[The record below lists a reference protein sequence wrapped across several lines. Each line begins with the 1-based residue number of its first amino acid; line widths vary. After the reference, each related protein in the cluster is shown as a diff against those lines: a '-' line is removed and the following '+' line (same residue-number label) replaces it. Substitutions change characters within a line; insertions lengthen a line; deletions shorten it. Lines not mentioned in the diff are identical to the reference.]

1 MNVAEAS
8 TSLSQMQVQQEAGVR
23 LLRMGMENAE
33 MQAEA
38 VNRMA
43 EASPHAGEQVQQQ
56 GQVVAGQAF
65 QEGHLGNIIDL
76 HA

>member
-1 MNVAEAS
+1 MNIAEAS
-8 TSLSQMQVQQEAGVR
+8 TNLSQMQVQQEAGTR
-23 LLRMGMENAE
+23 ILRMGMDNAE

-43 EASPHAGEQVQQQ
+43 ETAPQAGEQVQQQ
-56 GQVVAGQAF
+56 SQVVGQVA